1 MGDKHYLQCNRIN
14 YSIII
19 IKKRGIPAQN
29 LSFMTN
35 LVPGTKL
42 VIMEKKVLVTGGAGF
57 IGSHIVDLL
66 IKNNYEVV
74 VVDDLSSGREENIN
88 QKAQFYKLNITD
100 QKGLAEVFQQE
111 KPDYICHEAA
121 QISVSFSV
129 RDPLFDAQTNILG
142 SLNLL
147 QCCVNHKIKGIV
159 FASSGGTIYGEPEHF
174 PITEDYPFRPQSPY
188 GISKVAVEHY
198 LDFYQKN
205 YNLPYVAL
213 RYGNVYGPRQDPYGE
228 AGVIAIFIEKMLKGE
243 IPIIN
248 GDGEYIRDYIYVE
261 DVAQANLLAL
271 ENMVKL
277 SKVVREIEKAKEKEK
292 AETETKAETEIKLNG
307 FNLGTGRG
315 VSVNEIFSL
324 LKEIIKF
331 PHPAN
336 YGPPRTG
343 DLRKNILN
351 CRLISEFLGWQ
362 PQFDFSEGLE
372 KTINW
377 FTENI

>member
-1 MGDKHYLQCNRIN
+1 MKLE
-14 YSIII
+14 
-19 IKKRGIPAQN
+19 KRKEQVN
-29 LSFMTN
+29 EN
-35 LVPGTKL
+35 
-42 VIMEKKVLVTGGAGF
+42 EKTTVLVTGGAGF

-74 VVDDLSSGREENIN
+74 IVDDLSSGREENIN
-88 QKAQFYKLNITD
+88 KKARFYKLNITD
-100 QKGLAEVFQQE
+100 QKGLTEVFEQE
-111 KPDYICHEAA
+111 KPDFVCHEAA

-147 QCCVNHKIKGIV
+147 QCCLNHRVKGIV

-174 PITEDYPFRPQSPY
+174 PISENYPFSPQSPY
-188 GISKVAVEHY
+188 GISKVTVEHY

-205 YNLPYVAL
+205 YHLPYVAL

-243 IPIIN
+243 IPTIN

-271 ENMVKL
+271 QNMVKL
-277 SKVVREIEKAKEKEK
+277 SKVVREKEKAKTKEEEKKESEAK
-292 AETETKAETEIKLNG
+292 SEVQAKIETEMKFNG

-331 PHPAN
+331 PHPAH
-336 YGPPRTG
+336 YGPPRAG
-343 DLRKNILN
+343 DLRKNILD
-351 CRLISEFLGWQ
+351 CRLINEVLGWQ

-372 KTINW
+372 KTVRW
-377 FTENI
+377 FRENIH